1 MYNFTTENRNFFMT
15 AGEEILRQYG
25 HETDYNGMNTI
36 WDVYAQNKAN
46 VAEILSKH
54 PNWDPEIMAIH
65 LTEEYNT
72 SVDTTKVEAFAAFL
86 FNRLKAWC
94 ENREIKYGNMTWEE
108 ADKASDRLIEMINF
122 ADRAPSAYQP
132 VRFAGRTRDEL
143 AEDLNRIQRIKR
155 RFYFNTEHLY
165 DITISND
172 DFRKGT
178 GIREVIRTIKSKTEN
193 TLDEYFAS
201 LLNEVA
207 IPFFPLDK
215 EGKRI
220 VKVRF
225 ATGQKTSKAISK
237 FFSLVGEEFVGYK
250 QMETVQWTDQ
260 SGNSHEREKDM
271 GWNGKFSAYGDGI
284 NPIKVKRHTY
294 LSINPLDYLTMSFG
308 NGWSSCHTIDHENTR
323 PNNGSHTYHGCYQ
336 SGTLSYMLDGASIV
350 MYTTREDIDES
361 RPWAMDKIN
370 RCMFHL
376 GKEKFV
382 QGRTYPD
389 GRDNPNNEEAATI
402 ASCFRNIFQRVI
414 SECWNVS
421 NMWTIRRNNSH
432 YTTSFGT
439 HYRDYLTYNDTC
451 TSLLKGS
458 TNEDT
463 VHIGHNPICPVCGVE
478 HGREDSLHCGDDHE
492 CVNDDSHVE
501 CASCSRMIRA
511 EEAIYDPDRERYYCD
526 GECANNEGC
535 YYCENDGE
543 WHSLNVFYDDYEDVY
558 FYDPDDE
565 RIEVNN
571 GVWVF
576 RNEENAIEYGFIQD
590 ENGNWVRDN

>member
-1 MYNFTTENRNFFMT
+1 MYNFTESNRNQFMT
-15 AGEEILRQYG
+15 EGTALLNHFG
-25 HETDYNGMNTI
+25 HETAEKGMNTI
-36 WDVYAQNKAN
+36 WNVFAQNKGN
-46 VAEILSKH
+46 VAEILSRH
-54 PNWDPEIMAIH
+54 FGWDSEIMAIR

-72 SVDTTKVEAFAAFL
+72 SVDKEKIKAFARFL
-86 FNRLKAWC
+86 STRLDKWC
-94 ENREIKYGNMTWEE
+94 EKREVKYGCMTRKEVRE
-108 ADKASDRLIEMINF
+108 AMARITKCVTAVHNI
-122 ADRAPSAYQP
+122 PSKYQP
-132 VRFAGRTRDEL
+132 VLVGGMTTEELVMEYRRLDRIDNRFFGTMGFDSYYLTTENYYQAEAIKNTIVNINGYYENVLDESL
-143 AEDLNRIQRIKR
+143 AKILNRNAK
-155 RFYFNTEHLY
+155 H
-165 DITISND
+165 
-172 DFRKGT
+172 
-178 GIREVIRTIKSKTEN
+178 
-193 TLDEYFAS
+193 
-201 LLNEVA
+201 
-207 IPFFPLDK
+207 FFPVDAQ
-215 EGKRI
+215 GKTI
-220 VKVRF
+220 TKVRF
-225 ATGQKTSKAISK
+225 AKGQKTSKAVSK
-237 FFSLVGEEFVGYK
+237 FFSLVGEDFVK
-250 QMETVQWTDQ
+250 FKDIQVKRWTDQ
-260 SGNSHEREKDM
+260 SGNSHEREYDM
-271 GWNGKFSAYGDGI
+271 GWNGQFASYGDGI
-284 NPIKVKRHTY
+284 NPIKVKRYTFI
-294 LSINPLDYLTMSFG
+294 SVNPLDYLTMSFG

-389 GRDNPNNEEAATI
+389 GRDNPNNEEAVTI
-402 ASCFRNIFQRVI
+402 ASTFRNIFQRVI

-463 VHIGHNPICPVCGVE
+463 VHIGHNPICPVCGIE

-492 CVNDDSHVE
+492 CVHDDSHVE
-501 CASCSRMIRA
+501 CANCSRMIRA
-511 EEAIYDPDRERYYCD
+511 EEAIYDSDTERYYCD

-543 WHSLNVFYDDYEDVY
+543 WHSLNVYYDDYEDVY